1 MVFAGSASISP
12 SSRFQARKR
21 RAVNEQI
28 AKRTGLLA
36 ETGYHLFI
44 CECSDPGCSESL
56 EVTPPEYEAVRAE
69 GTRFVV
75 VPGHQQAGIE
85 RVVDGNGRFLVE
97 KQGRAGEIAAGNPRR
112 P

>member
-1 MVFAGSASISP
+1 VF
-12 SSRFQARKR
+12 RE
-21 RAVNEQI
+21 VNEQI

-56 EVTPPEYEAVRAE
+56 EVTPAEYEAVRLE
-69 GTRFVV
+69 GTRFLV
-75 VPGHQQAGIE
+75 VPGHQQTRIE
-85 RVVDGNGRFLVE
+85 RVVGDNGRFLVVE
-97 KQGRAGEIAAGNPRR
+97 KQGPAGEIAAGDPRR

>member
-1 MVFAGSASISP
+1 
-12 SSRFQARKR
+12 
-21 RAVNEQI
+21 
-28 AKRTGLLA
+28 
-36 ETGYHLFI
+36 
-44 CECSDPGCSESL
+44 
-56 EVTPPEYEAVRAE
+56 VRAE
-69 GTRFVV
+69 GARFVV